1 MPSSARMTVCRRTV
15 ARSPAKLTVRV
26 QVDAALAAAQPPLA
40 EALTEITED
49 EDEEVEEYEEYEEDE
64 VE

>member
-1 MPSSARMTVCRRTV
+1 MLAPG
-15 ARSPAKLTVRV
+15 RSLQFVTLPQGQDPDDLIRAKGVG
-26 QVDAALAAAQPPLA
+26 AIEALLA